1 MTAVVL
7 DAVSWLLLGVG
18 AFFTL
23 VGAVGMLR
31 LPDVFA
37 RMHAAGMT
45 DTMGAGLIL
54 AGLCFQAGDVPVVA
68 RLLLVG
74 AFLWFTS
81 PISTHALARAALHT
95 GVRPLAG
102 TATPADGGRSTNGPG
117 VPPAG
122 APGVGSRESPGAQGV
137 EGGAASKP

>member
-1 MTAVVL
+1 MTALVL
-7 DAVSWLLLGVG
+7 DAVSWLLLSAG

-23 VGAVGMLR
+23 VGALGMLR

-54 AGLCFQAGDVPVVA
+54 AGLCFQTGAVSVVA
-68 RLLLVG
+68 RLLLVA

-81 PISTHALARAALHT
+81 PISTHALARAALRT
-95 GVRPLAG
+95 GVRPLET
-102 TATPADGGRSTNGPG
+102 TATPADGGR
-117 VPPAG
+117 
-122 APGVGSRESPGAQGV
+122 ESPGARRSSGAQRA
-137 EGGAASKP
+137 EGGSASKP

>member
-1 MTAVVL
+1 MTALVL
-7 DAVSWLLLGVG
+7 DAVSWVLLGAG

-23 VGAVGMLR
+23 VGALGMLR

-54 AGLCFQAGDVPVVA
+54 AGLCFQTSAVSVVA
-68 RLLLVG
+68 RLLLVA

-81 PISTHALARAALHT
+81 PISTHALARAALQT
-95 GVRPLAG
+95 GVRPLET
-102 TATPADGGRSTNGPG
+102 TATPVDGGQSATG
-117 VPPAG
+117 
-122 APGVGSRESPGAQGV
+122 PGAQRV

>member
-1 MTAVVL
+1 MTALVL
-7 DAVSWLLLGVG
+7 DAVSWLLLIAG

-23 VGAVGMLR
+23 VGALGMLR

-54 AGLCFQAGDVPVVA
+54 AGLCFQTGAVSVVA
-68 RLLLVG
+68 RLLLVA

-81 PISTHALARAALHT
+81 PISTHALARAALRT
-95 GVRPLAG
+95 GVRPLET
-102 TATPADGGRSTNGPG
+102 TATPADGGR
-117 VPPAG
+117 
-122 APGVGSRESPGAQGV
+122 ESPGARRSSGAQRA
-137 EGGAASKP
+137 EGGSASKP

>member
-1 MTAVVL
+1 MTALVL
-7 DAVSWLLLGVG
+7 DALSWLLLGAG

-54 AGLCFQAGDVPVVA
+54 AGLCFQTGDATVAA

-81 PISTHALARAALHT
+81 PISTHALARAALQT
-95 GVRPLAG
+95 GVRPLTG
-102 TATPADGGRSTNGPG
+102 TAGGANGGRS
-117 VPPAG
+117 AD
-122 APGVGSRESPGAQGV
+122 
-137 EGGAASKP
+137 EGGAP

>member
-1 MTAVVL
+1 MTALVL
-7 DAVSWLLLGVG
+7 DAVSWVLLGAG

-23 VGAVGMLR
+23 VGALGMLR

-54 AGLCFQAGDVPVVA
+54 AGLCFQTGAVSVVA
-68 RLLLVG
+68 RLLLVA

-81 PISTHALARAALHT
+81 PISTHALARAALRT
-95 GVRPLAG
+95 GVRPLET
-102 TATPADGGRSTNGPG
+102 TATPADGGQSATG
-117 VPPAG
+117 
-122 APGVGSRESPGAQGV
+122 PGAQRM